1 MRTAGQLSHLVTI
14 DFQSKTI
21 RTGQEDPVAAPLC
34 WVIGWI
40 IYDNLREMLQETK
53 FSCHEKME
61 KKTCSFCGVCGQ
73 GSIHMPVTSNTIP
86 QS

>member
-61 KKTCSFCGVCGQ
+61 KKNMFLLWGLRTGINPHACD
-73 GSIHMPVTSNTIP
+73 
-86 QS
+86 

>member
-53 FSCHEKME
+53 FFVM
-61 KKTCSFCGVCGQ
+61 KK
-73 GSIHMPVTSNTIP
+73 
-86 QS
+86 